1 MGCATIG
8 EFISGNLY
16 IRPMPFNKAGDVVD
30 GHEHNFD
37 HTTYVVR
44 GALLIESLN
53 PDGTVKKSATKRA
66 SDGFN
71 WVLIKAGVRH
81 RITALEDNS
90 IGHCIYAHRNPQGEV
105 VQEYDGWGFAYI

>member
-1 MGCATIG
+1 MEYA
-8 EFISGNLY
+8 SGNVF
-16 IRPMPFNKAGDVVD
+16 IREMLFERAGESRD

-37 HTTYVVR
+37 HVTYVAK

-53 PDGTVKKSATKRA
+53 DDGSVRQAVVKRA
-66 SDGFN
+66 TDGHN

-81 RITALEDNS
+81 RIEALEDGS

-105 VQEYDGWGFAYI
+105 VERYDGWMPGYV